1 MRPGVDEI
9 WVGRSKGGLTMYRK
23 NITKIVQDMVL
34 EGERPAKQLA
44 ADLGKPY
51 STLLREVN
59 PFDKNAKLGVETLM
73 QIMKLTKNEEPL
85 RYMAQE
91 LGFTLV
97 PVTKAARAELSFCS
111 AKGSETRAKVAG

>member
-1 MRPGVDEI
+1 
-9 WVGRSKGGLTMYRK
+9 MYRK
-23 NITKIVQDMVL
+23 SITKIVQDMVL

-73 QIMKLTKNEEPL
+73 QIMKLTKNEAPL

-97 PVTKAARAELSFCS
+97 PSAKTARAELSFCS
-111 AKGSETRAKVAG
+111 TKGSEARAKAAG